1 MTDKPTYEHLEA
13 ELQLW
18 KDKAALGSRAHG
30 EYAAQ
35 SNDRISTLEVQKMQA
50 ERQIQSLTARIQ
62 ALEAEAAKDKD
73 ASPELDLAPSKA
85 NGHEAAAVI
94 N

>member
-1 MTDKPTYEHLEA
+1 MTDKPTYEQLET
-13 ELQLW
+13 ELALW
-18 KDKAALGSRAHG
+18 KDKASLGAREHG
-30 EYAAQ
+30 TYAAHT
-35 SNDRISTLEVQKMQA
+35 NDRISTLEVQKMQA

-85 NGHEAAAVI
+85 NGHEAVATH
-94 N
+94 